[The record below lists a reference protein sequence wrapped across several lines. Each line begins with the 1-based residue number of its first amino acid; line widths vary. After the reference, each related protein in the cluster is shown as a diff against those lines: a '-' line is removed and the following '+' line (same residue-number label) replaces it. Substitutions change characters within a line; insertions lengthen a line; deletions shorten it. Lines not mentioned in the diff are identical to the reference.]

1 VVIAGLYPVAGVVA
15 PRLKAVHALPLL
27 AAGLT
32 TVHLIVEGY
41 RWQMVPIYSAVAVM
55 AWVGWR
61 LLRKP
66 VPGLQIGRNEP
77 SKIGLFALIPVVL
90 VALPPALVPV
100 PRLPEPS
107 GPFEVGTVSLY
118 LVDESRTEI
127 YGPEPGGPREMM
139 VQLWYP
145 AHPDPAA
152 VPGPWTDD
160 LDQIGPASAKRLGFP
175 SFVLDHLAL
184 ARTHSYPDAPL
195 SDAEERYPVIVYSHG
210 WTGFRTVNV
219 DQSEAL
225 ASHGYV
231 VVSIDHTYGSIV
243 TVFPDGRAV
252 GLDQNA
258 LPEGEDVGEEAYQAA
273 AQTLVEVFAE
283 DLAFVL
289 DSLEGID
296 EDDERFAGRL
306 DLDRV
311 GLFGHSTGGGAVV
324 TLCAADERCAVGAGL
339 DPWVEPVPLNIIS
352 DGLAQP
358 FLFVRSEEWTTYDND
373 RLLVALYAHGGGGQY
388 LASIS
393 GTEHWD
399 FVVTPL
405 LTPLAPL
412 LGLKGP
418 IKSERVM
425 AITDDLLVSF
435 FGSHLR
441 GGIVTDVAGLRLR
454 YPEVTLETR
463 PG

>member
-1 VVIAGLYPVAGVVA
+1 M
-15 PRLKAVHALPLL
+15 RSS
-27 AAGLT
+27 
-32 TVHLIVEGY
+32 
-41 RWQMVPIYSAVAVM
+41 RW
-55 AWVGWR
+55 
-61 LLRKP
+61 
-66 VPGLQIGRNEP
+66 
-77 SKIGLFALIPVVL
+77 
-90 VALPPALVPV
+90 
-100 PRLPEPS
+100 
-107 GPFEVGTVSLY
+107 
-118 LVDESRTEI
+118 
-127 YGPEPGGPREMM
+127 
-139 VQLWYP
+139 
-145 AHPDPAA
+145 
-152 VPGPWTDD
+152 GPWTDD
-160 LDQIGPASAKRLGFP
+160 LDQIGPAGAERLGFP

-243 TVFPDGRAV
+243 TVFPDGRSV

-258 LPEGEDVGEEAYQAA
+258 LPEGEDVGEEAYQACA
-273 AQTLVEVFAE
+273 TI
-283 DLAFVL
+283 
-289 DSLEGID
+289 SLRPQRG
-296 EDDERFAGRL
+296 
-306 DLDRV
+306 V
-311 GLFGHSTGGGAVV
+311 
-324 TLCAADERCAVGAGL
+324 
-339 DPWVEPVPLNIIS
+339 DP
-352 DGLAQP
+352 
-358 FLFVRSEEWTTYDND
+358 YDND
-373 RLLVALYAHGGGGQY
+373 RLLVALYTHGGGGQY

-399 FVVTPL
+399 FVVMPL